1 MAIEDRESVGDA
13 LTAALLVHATRND
26 FAAVRADM
34 AAYAA
39 IAEQLA
45 QPSQAWLSR
54 SLDAMVALHEG
65 RLEDAELLVPA
76 AYELGRRAQAF
87 ESLSA
92 FAVQLFLLR
101 RERGRLEDAA
111 EPLTRAASHGQARPA
126 SAPRSPRSPPGLARR
141 RTRGAGREELAP
153 NDFEMVPRDNEWL
166 LAAAFLAETARALG
180 DTARM
185 ASLYTELAPHADWC
199 TANPPEGSV
208 GSVARTLGIL
218 AAELGR
224 EDAAIDH
231 LRRAIEIDTSTGAA
245 PWVAY
250 AQVELA
256 DLVTPREAATLRGE
270 ASQRASA
277 LGMERLS
284 ARLSA
289 QG

>member
-1 MAIEDRESVGDA
+1 MTAARRLGDDATLAYALGGLCAAQHALANHERRLEVAGELRELALAIEDRESVGDA

-65 RLEDAELLVPA
+65 RLEEAELLVPA

-111 EPLTRAASHGQARPA
+111 
-126 SAPRSPRSPPGLARR
+126 
-141 RTRGAGREELAP
+141 GR
-153 NDFEMVPRDNEWL
+153 
-166 LAAAFLAETARALG
+166 
-180 DTARM
+180 
-185 ASLYTELAPHADWC
+185 
-199 TANPPEGSV
+199 
-208 GSVARTLGIL
+208 
-218 AAELGR
+218 
-224 EDAAIDH
+224 
-231 LRRAIEIDTSTGAA
+231 
-245 PWVAY
+245 
-250 AQVELA
+250 
-256 DLVTPREAATLRGE
+256 
-270 ASQRASA
+270 
-277 LGMERLS
+277 
-284 ARLSA
+284 
-289 QG
+289 